1 MNIVLGVLIVLA
13 TIYFLVKQYDTRMVL
28 IAAGLL
34 MAGIALEPLAVLDG
48 FAKRMTTGSL
58 IQAICS
64 VMGFAF
70 VMKVTKC
77 DQHLI
82 HLVAK
87 GLSKIRLVL
96 IPGATLAT
104 FAINMALPSAAG
116 TAAAVG
122 AIFIPLLISAGIHPA
137 VAGTA
142 VLAGT
147 FGSMMNPGLSHNPFI
162 AKLAGVDVMNVIA
175 AHAKA
180 DIIAGVIGAL
190 CLTAVAV
197 YLKEHKGYVPQDG
210 ELDDT
215 IEKSNP
221 LFAIVPLVPV
231 TILVLGASGLVPVL
245 KMGVAQAMIIG
256 CLLGLALTRT
266 SPTQV
271 TTKFFDGM
279 GSAYGNIMGIIIAAA
294 VFVGGMKSIGLVA
307 AFIDMLTTTPSIAKW
322 GGTFGPF
329 ILGLISGSGD
339 AAAFAFNE
347 AVTPHAA
354 QFGME
359 VVNMG
364 SIAALAGALGR
375 TMSPLAGA
383 AIVCASIAKVNPME
397 LAKRNALGMCVAVVV
412 TFFIM

>member
-1 MNIVLGVLIVLA
+1 MNIVLGIIIILA
-13 TIYFLVKQYDTRMVL
+13 TVYFLVKQYDTRMVL

-82 HLVAK
+82 HLVAR
-87 GLSKIRLVL
+87 GLSKFRFFL

-104 FAINMALPSAAG
+104 FSINMALPSAAG
-116 TAAAVG
+116 CAAAVG
-122 AIFIPLLISAGIHPA
+122 AIFIPLLISAGVHPA
-137 VAGTA
+137 IAATA
-142 VLAGT
+142 VFAGT

-162 AKLAGVDVMNVIA
+162 AKLAGVDVMQVIGT
-175 AHAKA
+175 HAKA
-180 DIIAGVIGAL
+180 DIIACVIGAA
-190 CLTAVAV
+190 CLTLVAL
-197 YLKEHKGYVPQDG
+197 YLKEHKDYVPAEG
-210 ELDDT
+210 ELEDA
-215 IEKSNP
+215 IEKANP

-231 TILVLGASGLVPVL
+231 TILVLGASGLVPAL

-266 SPTQV
+266 SPTLV

-294 VFVGGMKSIGLVA
+294 VFVGGMKSIGLVS
-307 AFIDMLTTTPSIAKW
+307 AFIDMLTTTPSIAKL

-364 SIAALAGALGR
+364 SVAALAGALGR

-397 LAKRNALGMCVAVVV
+397 LAKRNSVGMCIAVIV
-412 TFFIM
+412 TFFVM